1 MKKLRVYQK
10 KPVPLHSLLRHK
22 CRNRSNRDVAQLV
35 AHYVRDVGV
44 ASSNLVIPTIK
55 KALISRAFLICLNR
69 NSKFLKL
76 ILKTFEK
83 ICKKV
88 SVMRFCNLGM
98 FIVLSVQK
106 GLYYAIY

>member
-44 ASSNLVIPTIK
+44 ASSNLVIPT
-55 KALISRAFLICLNR
+55 
-69 NSKFLKL
+69 
-76 ILKTFEK
+76 LKTAETNCFSCLFFALYTTFSNFAITEK
-83 ICKKV
+83 Q
-88 SVMRFCNLGM
+88 
-98 FIVLSVQK
+98 LSNRSKATIQ
-106 GLYYAIY
+106 YNPRY

>member
-44 ASSNLVIPTIK
+44 ASSNLVIPT
-55 KALISRAFLICLNR
+55 
-69 NSKFLKL
+69 
-76 ILKTFEK
+76 LKTAETTCFSCLFFALYTTFSNFAITEK
-83 ICKKV
+83 QL
-88 SVMRFCNLGM
+88 CNRSKAT
-98 FIVLSVQK
+98 IQ
-106 GLYYAIY
+106 YNPRY

>member
-44 ASSNLVIPTIK
+44 ASSTLVIPT
-55 KALISRAFLICLNR
+55 
-69 NSKFLKL
+69 
-76 ILKTFEK
+76 LKTAET
-83 ICKKV
+83 ICF
-88 SVMRFCNLGM
+88 SCLF
-98 FIVLSVQK
+98 FA
-106 GLYYAIY
+106 LYTTFSNFAVITRDTKNFSL